1 MTVTP
6 AYQCYYLRVSA
17 EHARCTRQTGA
28 PATAGAAPAG
38 AAEAVGVASCDTT
51 FDVSLSVP
59 SASYNAFTF
68 YGLRSPGLYSIFYT
82 GFME

>member
-6 AYQCYYLRVSA
+6 AYQCYYLPVSA
-17 EHARCTRQTGA
+17 EHARCTARDRRH
-28 PATAGAAPAG
+28 TAGAAPAG